1 MKKCI
6 NYLVTVFILF
16 FLFNINCYASTET
29 YTRTSDNLRIPSDVV
44 ADSSNY
50 NDIMSTPS
58 VNADEKVYDF
68 ANILEPEQERSIY
81 EQILEYNK
89 VSNYD
94 AVVVTVDDLVGKDI
108 SKYAYDFYDYNDFKL
123 EGVIFVVHTRE
134 SNPEI
139 FMGNC
144 APKGSFLFNI
154 YDDSAVNST
163 LGYIYNNS
171 IINGNYYEAC
181 FNFVKIV
188 NGLYIQKQNN
198 TPRIGGGGGSVSSIP
213 LFELLVISLAL
224 SFIIVIILVKLT
236 SNNNNYKYS
245 LNDNIKESSL
255 NIVCDYDKLIQ

>member
-68 ANILEPEQERSIY
+68 ANVLEPEQERSIY
-81 EQILEYNK
+81 EKVLEYNK
-89 VSNYD
+89 TSNYD
-94 AVVVTVDDLVGKDI
+94 AVVVTVNDLAGKDV
-108 SKYAYDFYDYNDFKL
+108 SQYAYDFYDYNDFKL
-123 EGVIFVVHTRE
+123 EGVIFVIHIRE
-134 SNPEI
+134 NDPEI

-154 YDDSAVNST
+154 YDDLAVNST
-163 LGYIYNNS
+163 LEYLYKNS
-171 IINGNYYEAC
+171 VVKGNYYEVC

-188 NGLYIQKQNN
+188 NGLYVQKQNN
-198 TPRIGGGGGSVSSIP
+198 KPHIGEGGNVPTIP
-213 LFELLVISLAL
+213 LFELLVISFAL
-224 SFIIVIILVKLT
+224 SFIIVIILVKVT
-236 SNNNNYKYS
+236 SNSNRFKYS

-255 NIVCDYDKLIQ
+255 NIVCDYDKII